1 MTCGEAKELFS
12 PYLDGMLTGRQ
23 MQMLSGHVEH
33 CGACAREYE
42 QLSKTQQLVSGLG
55 RKRAPSDLALR
66 LKVAISQ
73 EIALA
78 KRPLFEGF
86 LVRFE
91 NALNAFM
98 VPATAGLISAVV
110 IFGVLMSFFALPA
123 PLQAGNT
130 DVPLMLST
138 GPVLLQSSFASQM
151 SSINSDT
158 LVIEAY
164 VDANGR
170 VQDYRILSDSPE
182 AQELMPAVK
191 NMLIFT
197 TFRPATSM
205 GRPTPG
211 HAVLSFAKISVKG

>member
-12 PYLDGMLTGRQ
+12 PYLDGVLTGRQ
-23 MQMLSGHVEH
+23 MQKLSGHVEH
-33 CGACAREYE
+33 CGVCAKQYE
-42 QLSKTQQLVSGLG
+42 QLRRTQSLLAGLG
-55 RKRAPSDLALR
+55 RKRAPEDLALR

-78 KRPLFEGF
+78 KRPLWAGF

-91 NALNAFM
+91 NTLNAFM
-98 VPATAGLISAVV
+98 VPATAGLVSAVV
-110 IFGVLMSFFALPA
+110 IFGMLMSFFALPA

-138 GPVLLQSSFASQM
+138 GPVLLQTSFASQM
-151 SSINSDT
+151 NSINSDT
-158 LVIEAY
+158 LIIEAY

-170 VQDYRILSDSPE
+170 VQDYRILSDPSE
-182 AQELMPAVK
+182 AQELLPAVK
-191 NMLIFT
+191 NKLIFT

-211 HAVLSFAKISVKG
+211 HAVLSFAKVSVKG